1 MVVNTVNV
9 VLTLLKRKMY
19 LSRIARGQQEECYGR
34 SGQHED
40 SGRSRG
46 QREELRTAGG
56 WSTREW
62 TTGGVGGQHE
72 EWTARGKGSGKSG

>member
-1 MVVNTVNV
+1 MSILKRVVFTKLMVVNTVNV

-19 LSRIARGQQEECYGR
+19 LPRIARGQQEECYGR

-56 WSTREW
+56 AED
-62 TTGGVGGQHE
+62 
-72 EWTARGKGSGKSG
+72 SGRVVN